1 MADGNLTSRE
11 EPSEPADRSALTVS
25 RRQIPRILPPSPPSR
40 HTETR
45 EAVRTHRIRFAD
57 RSPAEGARDPRARRE
72 ITAHDGRV
80 YRGDVLRV
88 LNHDIFF

>member
-1 MADGNLTSRE
+1 MRNLRNQLC
-11 EPSEPADRSALTVS
+11 ALTVS

-57 RSPAEGARDPRARRE
+57 RSPAEGARDLRARRE
-72 ITAHDGRV
+72 ITAHDGRDGRV
-80 YRGDVLRV
+80 GGDVLRV